1 MCAVRWYRRL
11 PDAEDDD
18 SDNLYHMENPAF
30 ERDGSVAG
38 SSGAA
43 AVRSVELGAV
53 EAPPPSNGVVCTDLC
68 RTQLPPLPH
77 KQPPSPWNRLKTVF
91 LATII
96 AILVVWVIVFTTL
109 SQLGYF

>member
-1 MCAVRWYRRL
+1 MPL
-11 PDAEDDD
+11 PPARQ
-18 SDNLYHMENPAF
+18 MENPAF

-38 SSGAA
+38 SSGVA